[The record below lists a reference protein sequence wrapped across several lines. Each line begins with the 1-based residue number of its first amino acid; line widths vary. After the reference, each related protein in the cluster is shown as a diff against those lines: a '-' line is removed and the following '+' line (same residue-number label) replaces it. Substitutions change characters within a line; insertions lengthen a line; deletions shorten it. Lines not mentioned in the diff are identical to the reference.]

1 MALRV
6 RLDTAYFTKNWK
18 HYSKIIFKCVNNTV
32 WPFFFFFNKVVVGSV
47 NSTWT
52 VHKQCVNSD
61 EQCFL
66 CSKSRKQVNQKK
78 KEKNAI
84 AKCRIQTL
92 TKLKNSLFYYS
103 AYFYYY
109 SWVLLYFLILF
120 IGLTVLFQLIFTFIY
135 STFSKKLLISTK

>member
-1 MALRV
+1 MGLIRHNFNGKFGRKTIERERERESISVCLALRV

-61 EQCFL
+61 EQCYL
-66 CSKSRKQVNQKK
+66 SPKSKKQVNQKK
-78 KEKNAI
+78 KKKRKMQTQNAGS
-84 AKCRIQTL
+84 KH
-92 TKLKNSLFYYS
+92 
-103 AYFYYY
+103 
-109 SWVLLYFLILF
+109 LLN
-120 IGLTVLFQLIFTFIY
+120 
-135 STFSKKLLISTK
+135 